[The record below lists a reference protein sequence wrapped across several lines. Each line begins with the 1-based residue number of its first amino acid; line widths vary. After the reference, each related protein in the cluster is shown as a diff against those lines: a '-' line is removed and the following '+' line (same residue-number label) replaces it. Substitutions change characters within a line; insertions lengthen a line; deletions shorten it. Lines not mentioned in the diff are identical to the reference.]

1 MKEFKTPE
9 LTIVEFELEDIIT
22 VSVGGGGIDDGW
34 Y

>member
-22 VSVGGGGIDDGW
+22 VSEGTGPIDDGW

>member
-22 VSVGGGGIDDGW
+22 VSVGDGGIDDGW

>member
-22 VSVGGGGIDDGW
+22 VSVGGGDIDDGW

>member
-22 VSVGGGGIDDGW
+22 VSVGSGGIDDGW